1 MDLTCTDG
9 GSIENYVAKSIIT
22 YSDMIITDPVIT
34 ITDDTWT
41 ARLCLLAII
50 AVYKI
55 IIAAAAA
62 NIKSKKQFL
71 SDLDWNQEEVA
82 KEIQVKP
89 KSMMRIGRNINL
101 PPPPPPPFF

>member
-1 MDLTCTDG
+1 M
-9 GSIENYVAKSIIT
+9 I
-22 YSDMIITDPVIT
+22 IITDPVIT

-41 ARLCLLAII
+41 ARLCLFAII

-62 NIKSKKQFL
+62 ANITSKKQFL

-82 KEIQVKP
+82 KEVQVKP

-101 PPPPPPPFF
+101 PPLFFFFFFYSDLLSYEPLSIFIAM

>member
-1 MDLTCTDG
+1 MDHTCTDG
-9 GSIENYVAKSIIT
+9 GSIENHVAKSIIT

-41 ARLCLLAII
+41 ACLCILAII

-55 IIAAAAA
+55 IIAAAA

-101 PPPPPPPFF
+101 PHFF